1 MFQDKTFQVAL
12 FVSALFH
19 VALLFQTPPFEIE
32 INKSLKQ
39 LEVTYQNIKSLPSE
53 VKLLDP
59 QDKKYQNKIQ
69 VVKSIPKDLPSFLKD
84 NFSVKNF
91 KLVQDKPKASK
102 VSSQEKKK
110 VTPKLDSK
118 MDNNPMYKNYYE
130 MIRENI
136 KKEAYRNYTK
146 YEEGEVYLSFVI
158 SQEGQLLDINLF
170 KEKSKA
176 SEFLQNIALKSV
188 KNAGPYPKFPTELNY
203 PKLTFNVIISF
214 ELDN

>member
-1 MFQDKTFQVAL
+1 MFQDKTFQAAI
-12 FVSALFH
+12 FVSILIHA
-19 VALLFQTPPFEIE
+19 VLLYQTPPFQVE

-39 LEVTYQNIKSLPSE
+39 LEITYQQMKGLTSEIKALE
-53 VKLLDP
+53 P
-59 QDKKYQNKIQ
+59 QDKIQ
-69 VVKSIPKDLPSFLKD
+69 VVKSIPKDLPSFMKESF
-84 NFSVKNF
+84 NVKNF
-91 KLVQDKPKASK
+91 KLVQDKPKVSK

-118 MDNNPMYKNYYE
+118 MDDNPLYKNYYE
-130 MIRENI
+130 MIRDNI

-158 SQEGQLLDINLF
+158 SQEGELLDINLF

-176 SEFLQNIALKSV
+176 SEFLQNIALRSV
-188 KNAGPYPKFPTELNY
+188 KNAAPYPKFPAELNY

-214 ELDN
+214 ELGD